1 MNATQRLALVTV
13 VSTFILIVV
22 GVIVRATG
30 SGLGCPDWPLCHGGA
45 VPPSH
50 QPALI
55 EFSHRFVAS
64 IVGFLVIGLAIM
76 VWRNYGHISSLK
88 WVSLITVPLVGFQGI
103 LGAITVVRELPP
115 DIVATHLITAM
126 IILSCEIFVFIGLMR
141 VSASERGEPRATAYP
156 KAGKVAAFSIAWLV
170 AVMWIGAYVAES
182 GGSTAC
188 ADWPTCNG
196 LNILPGNDSQ
206 EITHM
211 AHRYLAGGFLAV
223 LALFMMVVKRTTRE
237 SWTRP
242 VVVVLG
248 PIYAIQVLVGALNV
262 WFVFPDTL
270 TVLHTALATAI
281 WIVLATTLILS
292 YYRPVAPR
300 RTNVATRAEVP
311 A

>member
-1 MNATQRLALVTV
+1 MTV

-22 GVIVRATG
+22 GVTVRATG

-45 VPPSH
+45 VPPRE
-50 QPALI
+50 QTALI

-76 VWRNYGHISSLK
+76 VWRNYGHVSPLK
-88 WVSLITVPLVGFQGI
+88 WVAVLTVPLVGFQGI

-126 IILSCEIFVFIGLMR
+126 VILTCEIFVFIGLGR
-141 VSASERGEPRATAYP
+141 VNAAERGESRARAYP
-156 KAGKVAAFSIAWLV
+156 KVGKLALFSIAWLV

-182 GGSTAC
+182 GASTAC

-196 LNILPGNDSQ
+196 LNILPGSETQ
-206 EITHM
+206 EMTHM
-211 AHRYLAGGFLAV
+211 GHRYLAGGFLV
-223 LALFMMVVKRTTRE
+223 LLALFMVAVKRTTKE
-237 SWTRP
+237 NWSRP
-242 VVVVLG
+242 IVVILG
-248 PIYAIQVLVGALNV
+248 PLYAVQVLVGALNV

-270 TVLHTALATAI
+270 TILHTALATSI
-281 WIVLATTLILS
+281 WIVLATTLILCS
-292 YYRPVAPR
+292 YRPVAIR
-300 RTNVATRAEVP
+300 RATVSSRAEVP